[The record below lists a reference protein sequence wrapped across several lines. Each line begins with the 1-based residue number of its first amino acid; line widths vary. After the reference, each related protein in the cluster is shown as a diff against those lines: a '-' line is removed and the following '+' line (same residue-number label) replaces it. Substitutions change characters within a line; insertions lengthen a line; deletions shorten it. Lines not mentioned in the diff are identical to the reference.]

1 MYLIGGYVIGYMVSL
16 MQPALL
22 SWLTLEPA
30 YILRGQ
36 VWRLLSWVLVPPSGS
51 LLTIVIMMLLYYQ
64 LGTAL
69 ERTWGAFRYNVYI
82 FSVVV
87 FVNIHFYRVLYLC
100 YIYTFVYNTVSSA

>member
-1 MYLIGGYVIGYMVSL
+1 MNWLDQLEKKFGRYAIPNLTMYLIGGYVIGYMVSL

-51 LLTIVIMMLLYYQ
+51 LLTIVIMGGLSL
-64 LGTAL
+64 
-69 ERTWGAFRYNVYI
+69 
-82 FSVVV
+82 
-87 FVNIHFYRVLYLC
+87 
-100 YIYTFVYNTVSSA
+100 